1 MHTHYTLL
9 YLCVT
14 KSFKTDTAV
23 PMYLIGTNRTC
34 STVPNEYC
42 AINKVE

>member
-1 MHTHYTLL
+1 MHRYTLN
-9 YLCVT
+9 LCVT

-34 STVPNEYC
+34 SSVANEYC
-42 AINKVE
+42 AIKNRI